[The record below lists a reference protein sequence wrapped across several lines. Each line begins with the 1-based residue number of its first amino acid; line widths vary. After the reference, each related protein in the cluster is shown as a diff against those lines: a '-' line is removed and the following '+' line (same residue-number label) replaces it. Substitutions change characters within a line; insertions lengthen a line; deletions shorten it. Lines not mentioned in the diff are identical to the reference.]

1 MHSNK
6 VLFHTYINAFFG
18 RVISDAYGMIAVCQW
33 SIYLGCAG
41 ASTGQVPAADSE
53 ALSRVIASGHEG
65 LTRVLVAGDEVL
77 SVVIS
82 GMQCRS

>member
-1 MHSNK
+1 RHQRC
-6 VLFHTYINAFFG
+6 I
-18 RVISDAYGMIAVCQW
+18 RMIAVCQW

>member
-1 MHSNK
+1 MSHWQRIR
-6 VLFHTYINAFFG
+6 T
-18 RVISDAYGMIAVCQW
+18 IAVCQW

-41 ASTGQVPAADSE
+41 ASAGQVPAANSE
-53 ALSRVIASGHEG
+53 ALSQVIASGHEG

-82 GMQCRS
+82 EM